1 VSDLRTIRYYG
12 GKAKLSEFILNCLV
26 ESGLKKGMN
35 ILDGFTGTAVMAQ
48 KFKSYGLETSACD
61 HLRFCYSLA
70 DCHLSFN
77 EQPTFPNL
85 NIGQPVLEFLNQ
97 IEGRADFITKY
108 YSPYDGN
115 PRMYL
120 TVENAMKVDAIRI
133 QIEEWKEK
141 SLLTIHEFNYLLATL
156 LYAINLVSNI
166 TGTYG
171 AYLKFWEGRATK
183 KLRLQEIRVFNNGKV
198 NQAHNLDIQDVIT
211 KGFDFVYLDPP
222 YNSRSYFSN
231 YFLLEIVAKGWFEHK
246 PIPEGQTGIPKN
258 LSVKSEFTSKQNAI
272 GAFHNVLSRAE
283 AKVIAIS
290 YNNEGIVSQE
300 KLVEVLKNYGK
311 TEVYEVE
318 HKRYRSINQTG
329 KVNKTKEL
337 LLTVRKK

>member
-1 VSDLRTIRYYG
+1 M
-12 GKAKLSEFILNCLV
+12 A
-26 ESGLKKGMN
+26 

-61 HLRFCYSLA
+61 HLRFCYALA
-70 DCHLSFN
+70 DCHLSLN

-97 IEGRADFITKY
+97 LEGQADFITTN
-108 YSPYDGN
+108 YSPFDGN
-115 PRMYL
+115 SRMYL
-120 TVENAMKVDAIRI
+120 TIENAMKVDAVRI
-133 QIEEWKEK
+133 QIEDWKEK
-141 SLLTIHEFNYLLATL
+141 NLLSSHEFNYLLATL

-183 KLRLQEIRVFNNGKV
+183 QLKLQEIKVFNNGKI

-211 KGFDFVYLDPP
+211 KGFDFIYLDPP

-272 GAFHNVLSRAE
+272 RAFHNVLSKAE
-283 AKVIAIS
+283 AKVCAIS

-300 KLVEVLKNYGK
+300 KLVEVLQNYGK

-329 KVNKTKEL
+329 QVNKTKEL
-337 LLTVRKK
+337 LFTVRKKNG

>member
-1 VSDLRTIRYYG
+1 
-12 GKAKLSEFILNCLV
+12 
-26 ESGLKKGMN
+26 MN

-61 HLRFCYSLA
+61 HLRFCYALA

-77 EQPTFPNL
+77 EQPTFTNL
-85 NIGQPVLEFLNQ
+85 NIRQPVLEFLNQ
-97 IEGRADFITKY
+97 LEGRADFITKN
-108 YSPYDGN
+108 YSPHDGN

-133 QIEEWKEK
+133 QIEDWKEK
-141 SLLTIHEFNYLLATL
+141 SLLTLHEFNYLLATL

-183 KLRLQEIRVFNNGKV
+183 KLKLQEIKVFNNGKR

-231 YFLLEIVAKGWFEHK
+231 YFLLEIVAKGWFELK
-246 PIPEGQTGIPKN
+246 PIPQGQTGIPKN

-329 KVNKTKEL
+329 QVNKTKEL